1 MRIDTMSVLQAVRG
15 LWRWWAGEIGA
26 LLPAGLLRLWH
37 DRRRDLECHY
47 DGADLVVSF
56 RQGERCEELGRLSL
70 NQGAPETV
78 GAALRTLLCESSEGY
93 DRLLI
98 RLDESRLLRRHVR
111 LPLAARRDLAEALE
125 YDIDRQTPFAAED
138 VYFGSRERAVDEEA
152 GEVEAE
158 LAVIRRGDLDPVLE
172 TLAAAGLVPDRI
184 EGAAGGPDL
193 RPATA
198 LPPPMPLLW
207 PRATASLAI
216 AAVLLA
222 LSGMVLPFA
231 RLADTRAELDA
242 RLAQARAEAVAVDRM
257 RQNVETLQSRRS
269 ALFARKAREP
279 SVLSLIE
286 ELTRA
291 VPMEA
296 FVTELTV
303 TENEITI
310 SGYARKASEV
320 LGAVETAPHFDAAR
334 FLSPVTQDRRL
345 ERERFSLAAR
355 ILADPEET
363 SAGAPAADAGAA
375 LP

>member
-1 MRIDTMSVLQAVRG
+1 MSVLQSVRAFG
-15 LWRWWAGEIGA
+15 RWWTGEMAA
-26 LLPAGLLRLWH
+26 LLPAGLLRLWR
-37 DRRRDLECHY
+37 DRRRDLECLY
-47 DGADLVVSF
+47 DGTDLVVSR
-56 RQGERCEELGRLSL
+56 RQGDRRDDIGRLALSER
-70 NQGAPETV
+70 APDAMGT
-78 GAALRTLLCESSEGY
+78 ALRALLKEMTQDY
-93 DRLLI
+93 DRLVL
-98 RLDESRLLRRHVR
+98 RLDESRLLRRGLR

-138 VYFGSRERAVDEEA
+138 VYFGSRETAVDEEA
-152 GEVEAE
+152 GEIEAE
-158 LAVIRRGDLDPVLE
+158 LAVIRRSDLDPVLG

-184 EGAAGGPDL
+184 EGTDGGPDL

-198 LPPPMPLLW
+198 LPPPTPVLW
-207 PRATASLAI
+207 PRVTAGLAI

-222 LSGMVLPFA
+222 ILGTALPFA
-231 RLADTRAELDA
+231 RLADTQAELA
-242 RLAQARAEAVAVDRM
+242 SRLADARAEAVAVDRM
-257 RQNVETLQSRRS
+257 RQNVETLKSRRS

-279 SVLSLIE
+279 SVLSLLE

-291 VPMEA
+291 VPADA

-303 TENEITI
+303 TDAEVTI

-320 LGAVETAPHFDAAR
+320 LGAVETAPHFDSAR

-355 ILADPEET
+355 ILTEPEEI
-363 SAGAPAADAGAA
+363 SAGAPAADTGAA